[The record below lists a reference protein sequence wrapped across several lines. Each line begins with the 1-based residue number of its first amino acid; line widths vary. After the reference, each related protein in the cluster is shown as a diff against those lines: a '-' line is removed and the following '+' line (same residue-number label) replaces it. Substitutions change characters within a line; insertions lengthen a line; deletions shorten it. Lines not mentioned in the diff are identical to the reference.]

1 MSIAKISLERHMKA
15 VESSVEVIAHVRR
28 MAELD
33 DLDMEEFDKAL
44 NDLCQQK
51 HEKFSEMGEIG
62 LALYG
67 LKILLEAGKGKEL
80 VEAFMEGEE

>member
-1 MSIAKISLERHMKA
+1 MAKLTVEDHIRS

-33 DLDMEEFDKAL
+33 DLDMDEFDKAL
-44 NDLCQQK
+44 NDLCQKK
-51 HEKFSEMGEIG
+51 HEKLADMGE
-62 LALYG
+62 LDVALYG

-80 VEAFMEGEE
+80 IKAMMEGDE